1 MFRNLQIIATLGL
14 LTGFAIAQPSPV
26 QPVQPV
32 QPVPPVMDMRAFSMG
47 SLGKGSY
54 LGLNVKEI
62 DANRA
67 KELKLREENG
77 VEITQ
82 VEDDAP
88 AGKAGLKVGD
98 VVVEFNGQRVE
109 GTEQFV
115 RMVRETPVGRQ
126 VKLGVNRQGTAMTMS
141 ATIAQRSSKLTGMTA
156 PAARKLA
163 EDMKREGEKMRD
175 EMMMNMPRAYM
186 GWSNGQLGVESE
198 SLSDQLASYFGVKE
212 GVLVRSVKK
221 SSAAEKAGLKAGDV
235 IVKVDS
241 TKVATPKEIATQLRA
256 SRSKKVILVQ
266 LLRDHK
272 EMSIDVTL
280 PEDEQGRNGTYKSR
294 TLLNGNPGNK
304 EDGVNE

>member
-1 MFRNLQIIATLGL
+1 MFRNLQIIATFGL

-26 QPVQPV
+26 QPVQPA

-141 ATIAQRSSKLTGMTA
+141 ATIAQRSSKFTGMTA

-186 GWSNGQLGVESE
+186 GWSNGQLGVEAE

-256 SRSKKVILVQ
+256 SRSKKVIPVQ

-280 PEDEQGRNGTYKSR
+280 PEDEQGRNGTYKSK
-294 TLLNGNPGNK
+294 TVLNGNPGNK
-304 EDGVNE
+304 DDGVNE

>member
-1 MFRNLQIIATLGL
+1 MFRNLQIIATFGL

-26 QPVQPV
+26 PPV

-141 ATIAQRSSKLTGMTA
+141 ATIAQRSSKMTGMTA

-241 TKVATPKEIATQLRA
+241 TKVATPKEIATQLRV
-256 SRSKKVILVQ
+256 SRSKKVIPVQ

-272 EMSIDVTL
+272 EMSIDVTF
-280 PEDEQGRNGTYKSR
+280 PEDEQGRNGTSKSK
-294 TLLNGNPGNK
+294 TVLNGNPGNK
-304 EDGVNE
+304 DDGVNE

>member
-1 MFRNLQIIATLGL
+1 MFRNLQIIATFGL

-26 QPVQPV
+26 QPVQPA

-256 SRSKKVILVQ
+256 SRSKKVIPVQ

-272 EMSIDVTL
+272 EMSIDVTF
-280 PEDEQGRNGTYKSR
+280 PEDEQGRNGTSKSK
-294 TLLNGNPGNK
+294 TVLNGNPGNK
-304 EDGVNE
+304 DDGVNE

>member
-1 MFRNLQIIATLGL
+1 MFRNLQIIATFGL
-14 LTGFAIAQPSPV
+14 LTGFAIAQPF
-26 QPVQPV
+26 
-32 QPVPPVMDMRAFSMG
+32 PVPPVPPVPPTMDVRAFSMG
-47 SLGKGSY
+47 NFGKGSY

-186 GWSNGQLGVESE
+186 GWSNGQLGIESE

-212 GVLVRSVKK
+212 GVLIRSVKK
-221 SSAAEKAGLKAGDV
+221 GSAAEKAGMKAGDV

-241 TKVATPKEIATQLRA
+241 TRVATPKEIATQLRA
-256 SRSKKVILVQ
+256 SRSKKIIPVQ

-280 PEDEQGRNGTYKSR
+280 PEDEQGRNGTFKSK
-294 TLLNGNPGNK
+294 TVLNGNPGNK
-304 EDGVNE
+304 DDGVNE

>member
-1 MFRNLQIIATLGL
+1 MFRNLQIIATFGL

-26 QPVQPV
+26 QPVQPA

-141 ATIAQRSSKLTGMTA
+141 ATIAQRSSKFTGMTA

-256 SRSKKVILVQ
+256 SRSKKVIPVQ

-280 PEDEQGRNGTYKSR
+280 PEDEQGRNGTYKSK
-294 TLLNGNPGNK
+294 TVLNGNPGNK
-304 EDGVNE
+304 DDGVNE